1 MTNHMTA
8 RPMQSPLLTQWGYQM
23 FLLACCFSGCCVEI
37 FSYLDTCLCKALWE
51 FVSELKVLDVCIYE
65 ALMNQNWPQPG
76 WSKHLFFVRHLHRW
90 PVERTVWNED
100 VIAPCSNKKMF
111 HLGILP
117 LPSWSLAFCD
127 RVNRLTHSA
136 GARWSLFSGEWGR
149 SESVHYICSNHLF
162 SVGLCTTVLN
172 VTLILTRL

>member
-8 RPMQSPLLTQWGYQM
+8 RPMQSPLLTQWGYEM

-76 WSKHLFFVRHLHRW
+76 WSKHLFFVWHLHRW
-90 PVERTVWNED
+90 PVWAHSLKWR
-100 VIAPCSNKKMF
+100 C
-111 HLGILP
+111 HRP
-117 LPSWSLAFCD
+117 LFKQKNVSFGHFASSLMITGLLWQSKPFD
-127 RVNRLTHSA
+127 
-136 GARWSLFSGEWGR
+136 SLCWRSLKSVQWWVGEKWKCAL
-149 SESVHYICSNHLF
+149 YL
-162 SVGLCTTVLN
+162 
-172 VTLILTRL
+172 